1 MSDTNIAFFFD
12 VIIIFSL
19 DLIWCEYSYH
29 LYLIFITI
37 TMDVVGIVKCIIKLG
52 KEISEINKKVSANQN
67 ACGSLTERIT
77 GIFEYIQH
85 LKNEDIIYLKSLEEV
100 MKVLVE
106 AKKFMVKFV
115 IKKETPCFF
124 VKGAKMR
131 EWHHKISLVRTRDE
145 DSDTFCE
152 LNERL
157 TLVCQDLNLGIQ
169 VETMNISLKAL
180 KDNKKDADA
189 MRHMISSLFVEVRGN
204 EVFLSELNKVNTSFE
219 AVVR

>member
-1 MSDTNIAFFFD
+1 
-12 VIIIFSL
+12 
-19 DLIWCEYSYH
+19 
-29 LYLIFITI
+29 
-37 TMDVVGIVKCIIKLG
+37 MDVVGIVKCIIKLG
-52 KEISEINKKVSANQN
+52 KEISKINEKVSANQN

-115 IKKETPCFF
+115 IKKEAPCFF
-124 VKGAKMR
+124 VKGTKMR

-145 DSDTFCE
+145 DSDTFCK

-180 KDNKKDADA
+180 KDNKKDADT
-189 MRHMISSLFVEVRGN
+189 MRDMISSLFVEVRGN